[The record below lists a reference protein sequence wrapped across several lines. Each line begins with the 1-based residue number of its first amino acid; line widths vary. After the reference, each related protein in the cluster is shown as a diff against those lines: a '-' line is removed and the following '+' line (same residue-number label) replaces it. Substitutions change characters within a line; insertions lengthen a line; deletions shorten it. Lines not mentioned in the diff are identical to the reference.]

1 MNQLDHQKAFD
12 DARVVWEGIDNLRE
26 LHDASLTVLAYPQL
40 SKSTA
45 EDIYANLTEQMR
57 LFAKTI
63 LDRFPN
69 VEADE

>member
-12 DARVVWEGIDNLRE
+12 DARVVWERIDNLRE
-26 LHDASLTVLAYPQL
+26 LHDATLTVLAYPWIT
-40 SKSTA
+40 KSTT
-45 EDIYANLTEQMR
+45 EEIYAHLTEQMR

>member
-12 DARVVWEGIDNLRE
+12 DARVVWEKTDNLRDF
-26 LHDASLTVLAYPQL
+26 HNASLTVLAYPQL

-45 EDIYANLTEQMR
+45 EDIYATLTEQLR

>member
-40 SKSTA
+40 SESTA
-45 EDIYANLTEQMR
+45 EDIYANLTKQMR
-57 LFAKTI
+57 SFAKMI
-63 LDRFPN
+63 LDRFPT
-69 VEADE
+69 VETDE

>member
-26 LHDASLTVLAYPQL
+26 LNNASLTVLAYPQL
-40 SKSTA
+40 SESTA
-45 EDIYANLTEQMR
+45 EDIYANLTKQMR
-57 LFAKTI
+57 SFAKMI
-63 LDRFPN
+63 LDRFPT

>member
-26 LHDASLTVLAYPQL
+26 LHDATLTVLAYPQL
-40 SKSTA
+40 SESTA
-45 EDIYANLTEQMR
+45 EDIYANLTKQMR
-57 LFAKTI
+57 SFAKTI

>member
-12 DARVVWEGIDNLRE
+12 DARVVWERIDNLRE
-26 LHDASLTVLAYPQL
+26 LHDATLTVLTYPWIT
-40 SKSTA
+40 KSTA
-45 EDIYANLTEQMR
+45 EEIYAHLTEQMR

-69 VEADE
+69 VKADE